1 MQHQVRSARPADWP
15 AIEALLKDCALPG
28 QGAREHLQHFIVA
41 EAGGILGCA
50 GLEPYGDD
58 LLLRSV
64 GVKPAY
70 RGQGLGEA
78 LTRHL
83 LAQAIAQDG
92 RTMWLRTVDAAGF
105 YALLGFRPSA
115 LEAVPQ
121 AMRASAEFQGACP
134 DSSTTMRLDLHAGVT
149 VRPARETDMPAVL
162 DIYNHEVRTSTAT
175 YQYAERRLEEQVEQW
190 ALKQRDGH
198 GFFVGVSKQGRV
210 IGYSSYGLFRP
221 REGWRFACEHSVYLH
236 ADWRGRGVGKLL
248 MPPVMAHARK
258 RGFHTMVGV
267 VDAANAASVRL
278 HEAMGFKVA
287 GVVRE
292 GGYKFDR
299 WLDVAFVQAML

>member
-1 MQHQVRSARPADWP
+1 MQYQLRPAQAGDWP
-15 AIEALLKDCALPG
+15 AIEALLKDCALPV
-28 QGAREHLQHFIVA
+28 QGAREHLLHFIVA
-41 EAGGILGCA
+41 EAGGVVGCA
-50 GLEPYGDD
+50 AVEPYADAA
-58 LLLRSV
+58 LLRSV
-64 GVKPAY
+64 AVKPAY

-78 LTRHL
+78 LTRQL
-83 LAQAIAQDG
+83 LAQAVAQG
-92 RTMWLRTVDAAGF
+92 VQSMWLRTVDAADF
-105 YALLGFRPSA
+105 YALFGFRWSR
-115 LEAVPQ
+115 LDAVP
-121 AMRASAEFQGACP
+121 AAVCASAEFQGACP
-134 DSSTTMRLDLHAGVT
+134 ESSTIMHMDLRAGIT

-175 YQYAERRLEEQVEQW
+175 YQYAERVLEEQVEQW

-198 GFFVGVSKQGRV
+198 GFFVAVSNVGEV
-210 IGYSSYGLFRP
+210 VGYSSYGLFRP

-236 ADWRGRGVGKLL
+236 ADWRGRGIGKLL

-267 VDAANAASVRL
+267 VDAANTASVRM
-278 HEAMGFKVA
+278 HEAMGFAVA
-287 GVVRE
+287 GVIRE